1 MVRNK
6 FPVVL
11 PGFLKAQ
18 YKDDELLTPV
28 SNLHEVIPLEFRCH
42 LPMRVVYWLCWG
54 YKYNVF
60 ECELTYPKIFC
71 VIPPCTQLSHNPL
84 EEEISKR
91 IKIDQADTYKAP
103 CTEHREVY
111 QCIPLLPKP
120 IQLRFSLET
129 EVFCN
134 WSAQFDGNHLSN

>member
-1 MVRNK
+1 M
-6 FPVVL
+6 
-11 PGFLKAQ
+11 
-18 YKDDELLTPV
+18 
-28 SNLHEVIPLEFRCH
+28 
-42 LPMRVVYWLCWG
+42 
-54 YKYNVF
+54 F

-71 VIPPCTQLSHNPL
+71 AIPPCTQLSHNSL

-103 CTEHREVY
+103 CTEHQEVY

-134 WSAQFDGNHLSN
+134 WSAQFDGNHLSNERKEYDVVSEEKQVLVGLCVERLFRC